1 MPRLNN
7 GDVKIHFMMMRRKF
21 LQRCLGM
28 FAAGLLAVGG
38 LPHAVAS
45 SAGLFG
51 LQFPDSDGTPVPLD
65 QWRGGPVVVNF
76 WATWCPPCVKEMP
89 DLEALKQ
96 KYPGVQFVGLGVD
109 TAANIKKFIPK
120 VNVTYPLLVTGYGG
134 IDLMKTLGNP
144 TGGLPYTLVY
154 DASGNVLERIMG
166 QVKPDH
172 LDAILQRVSKP

>member
-1 MPRLNN
+1 
-7 GDVKIHFMMMRRKF
+7 MMMRRKF